1 MSYVINTNTNAMNA
15 KTQSIYN
22 NRHLS
27 TSLEKLSSGFRINKA
42 SDDASGLAIA
52 DSLRAQSKGLEQ
64 AIRNANDAIGIIQ
77 IADKAMDEQ
86 ITILETIRTKAIQS
100 SQDGQTASS
109 RKALQSDIVRLLEQL
124 DNIASQTTYNGKSL
138 LSGGFTNKKFQIG
151 AYSHQTV
158 NASIGAT
165 SSDKIGQ
172 TRFET
177 GKPILESG
185 EVALRFIA
193 VNGVND
199 VELEKVKISTGAGTG
214 LGALVEVINKN
225 ANELQVRAK
234 ADVTITG
241 REKIGPQGDDPEDS
255 TIRGLAIN
263 GVTLGVIND
272 VRPEDSDNKV
282 VAAINNVSSD
292 TGVQASINAA
302 GRLELTSVDGRG
314 IHVRADQGMNILGL
328 PIADGEDSYQYYGRL
343 TLIRNDAR
351 DIMLEALDEDGAPI
365 TAQEATVIG
374 FGTGDDSP
382 AETVINLRA
391 IRGPYSRDQAS
402 AIGSHS
408 SEFSINYL
416 QSAETGQMA
425 TGVTTF
431 AGAQSI
437 IDIADTG
444 IKMLDKIRSDLGSV
458 QGQLV
463 ATVNNI
469 STTATNVKFSESQI
483 RDVDY
488 SGEISAF
495 KKRNILVQAGN
506 YALTQSN
513 VVQQNVLKLLQ

>member
-27 TSLEKLSSGFRINKA
+27 SSLEKLSSGFRINKA

-52 DSLRAQSKGLEQ
+52 DSLRAQTKGLEQ

-177 GKPILESG
+177 GQPITQAG
-185 EVALRFIA
+185 EVALRFTA

-199 VELEKVKISTGAGTG
+199 VELERVQIGTKAGTG

-241 REKIGPQGDDPEDS
+241 QQKIGPQGANANS

-272 VRPEDSDNKV
+272 VRAEDSDNKV

-314 IHVRADQGMNILGL
+314 IRVEATEGMDILGL
-328 PIADGEDSYQYYGRL
+328 PTTTNEYEYYGRL

-351 DIMLEALDEDGAPI
+351 DIMLEAINVDG
-365 TAQEATVIG
+365 TAISAGEATAIG
-374 FGTGDDSP
+374 FGNTQGTRP

-391 IRGPYSRDQAS
+391 VRGPYSQHQAS
-402 AIGSHS
+402 AIGAHS
-408 SEFSINYL
+408 SFHSINFL
-416 QSAETGQMA
+416 QSQETGQMA

-444 IKMLDKIRSDLGSV
+444 IKMLDKIRADLGSV

-488 SGEISAF
+488 SGEISSF